1 MDQKIVECHNQIQEG
16 LGYLMLRAK
25 YANDELKQYNDELKQ
40 YEALKKGLEELLT
53 HYMDI
58 PALNEQFYHDAGL
71 RKGWGAALMGWGAA
85 LDEIKKLLEGTT
97 MADVNPK
104 EDRRFETVSKEGNAT
119 IMRVASDKPQPKCYG
134 HYKKIDPCDD
144 NDNVGKV
151 LEALEDAIKG
161 ISNLHDDG
169 LARKVE
175 SFTLVIKDETIGWKA
190 DIWEGEGK

>member
-53 HYMDI
+53 HYMGVPDW
-58 PALNEQFYHDAGL
+58 NEQFYYDAGL
-71 RKGWGAALMGWGAA
+71 RKGWNSA

-97 MADVNPK
+97 MADAK
-104 EDRRFETVSKEGNAT
+104 ENRKFETIGKEGNTT

-169 LARKVE
+169 LAHKVE

-190 DIWEGEGK
+190 DIWGGEGK

>member
-1 MDQKIVECHNQIQEG
+1 MDQKIAECHNQIQEG
-16 LGYLMLRAK
+16 LGYLLLRAK
-25 YANDELKQYNDELKQ
+25 YANDELKQ

-53 HYMDI
+53 HYMGTPDW
-58 PALNEQFYHDAGL
+58 NEQFYYDAGL
-71 RKGWGAALMGWGAA
+71 RKGWNAA

-104 EDRRFETVSKEGNAT
+104 KDRRFETVSKEGDTT

-169 LARKVE
+169 LAHKVE

-190 DIWEGEGK
+190 DIWGGEGK

>member
-1 MDQKIVECHNQIQEG
+1 MEQKVLECYNQIQEG

-25 YANDELKQYNDELKQ
+25 YENEEHKQ

-58 PALNEQFYHDAGL
+58 PALNEQFYYDAGL
-71 RKGWGAALMGWGAA
+71 RKGWGAALMGWNAA
-85 LDEIKKLLEGTT
+85 LDEIKKLLEGTA
-97 MADVNPK
+97 MADVNPN
-104 EDRRFETVSKEGNAT
+104 EDRRFETVSKEGNTT

-169 LARKVE
+169 LAHKVE
-175 SFTLVIKDETIGWKA
+175 SFTLVIKDESIGWKA
-190 DIWEGEGK
+190 DIWGGEGK